1 VLSPNASTI
10 MANVGSK
17 QVNRL
22 FPHDT
27 LSGKLIDTS
36 IMDQASGVRGGRAQS
51 DVANK
56 IQQIYNISIK
66 KYQNLIEVMA
76 DALIATPDKMVMRPM
91 WFGSFANE
99 FKSLTGKEVDFDKIA
114 ANDELYMANNK
125 EAIDKSRMVA
135 DEKTVLTGASDNAF
149 MGILKGTTKANQSA
163 SIRGF
168 NLFNN
173 FMTRFLIY
181 EYVTARTG
189 IMAAMGNGSISRK
202 QGVALLG
209 AVATR
214 MTMYTLLT
222 QTLSNALVGMF
233 VPDEDEDDDKTLL
246 QKVGQSLASSFTAL
260 VLGRDFGNATKSLI
274 NYGVE
279 RMNEEYLD
287 FLREGEYDPYKDALQ
302 YTIIPQDTDKKKT
315 DAGDL
320 MLNMM
325 GPFGP
330 AAKTLD
336 LTIRKATEP
345 PKKEQEAIDRAQAE
359 RQVRIPLEILGSIGM
374 IPLYK
379 DVRKIV
385 NAELYKE
392 LDKAEKKSDEP
403 MMKES
408 DMKKYYPD
416 LWKQVYGPGSA
427 GYDEREL
434 KKEMQK
440 EKRELNRQLK
450 DEMYNYKPKKK
461 DGFGDDGF
469 GESKKSKSTFGNS
482 KFGSK

>member
-1 VLSPNASTI
+1 
-10 MANVGSK
+10 
-17 QVNRL
+17 
-22 FPHDT
+22 
-27 LSGKLIDTS
+27 
-36 IMDQASGVRGGRAQS
+36 
-51 DVANK
+51 
-56 IQQIYNISIK
+56 
-66 KYQNLIEVMA
+66 
-76 DALIATPDKMVMRPM
+76 
-91 WFGSFANE
+91 
-99 FKSLTGKEVDFDKIA
+99 
-114 ANDELYMANNK
+114 
-125 EAIDKSRMVA
+125 
-135 DEKTVLTGASDNAF
+135 
-149 MGILKGTTKANQSA
+149 
-163 SIRGF
+163 
-168 NLFNN
+168 
-173 FMTRFLIY
+173 
-181 EYVTARTG
+181 
-189 IMAAMGNGSISRK
+189 
-202 QGVALLG
+202 
-209 AVATR
+209 
-214 MTMYTLLT
+214 
-222 QTLSNALVGMF
+222 
-233 VPDEDEDDDKTLL
+233 
-246 QKVGQSLASSFTAL
+246 
-260 VLGRDFGNATKSLI
+260 
-274 NYGVE
+274 
-279 RMNEEYLD
+279 
-287 FLREGEYDPYKDALQ
+287 
-302 YTIIPQDTDKKKT
+302 
-315 DAGDL
+315 
-320 MLNMM
+320 M

-427 GYDEREL
+427 GYDERQL